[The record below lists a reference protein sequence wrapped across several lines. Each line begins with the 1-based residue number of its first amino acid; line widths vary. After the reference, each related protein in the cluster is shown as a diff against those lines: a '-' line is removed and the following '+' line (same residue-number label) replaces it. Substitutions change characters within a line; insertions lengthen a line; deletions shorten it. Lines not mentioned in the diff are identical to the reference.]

1 MYTTEEFKEKMTKI
15 LENNE
20 DVGLV
25 SEILTDVLNNYS
37 EVLVNVSGL
46 EDKNHTL
53 AEHNASLVKAN
64 GALFMQKGIGQV
76 EEKAPI
82 EEEETL
88 TLEEILSDVIGER
101 GKLK

>member
-1 MYTTEEFKEKMTKI
+1 MYTAEEFKEKMTKI

-53 AEHNASLVKAN
+53 AEYNASLVKTN
-64 GALFMQKGIGQV
+64 GLLFMQKGIGQA
-76 EEKAPI
+76 EEPDPEPEI
-82 EEEETL
+82 NEL
-88 TLEEILSDVIGER
+88 SLEEVLFDVIDER